1 MFPMKKMAFEWRI
14 VLVRPRNPLNIG
26 AAARAMAN
34 FGFRQMAVVE
44 PYEPIWRETRSAL
57 GGEEVVKKALAV
69 PTLGEAIADCHVVVG
84 TTAGSRRR
92 LDRRLIPLP
101 DFPAWLE
108 SRPSGRRIALLFGSE
123 KTGLSN
129 EHLSFCHGLLT
140 IPTTADCPS
149 MNLGQAVAVCCY
161 ELARA
166 GLAALESWEPRAHLS
181 APAEMES
188 LTGIFDRAAGVL
200 DRVGFLKPS
209 SRAATLVKLRRVLL
223 DMKLSRNDVRMVG
236 AVLAQVAWGLDNL
249 PARQERK

>member
-1 MFPMKKMAFEWRI
+1 MKKTAINWRI

-34 FGFRQMAVVE
+34 FGLRQMTVVE

-57 GGEEVVKKALAV
+57 GGEEVVQKARALLTLA
-69 PTLGEAIADCHVVVG
+69 EAIADCHLVLG
-84 TTAGSRRR
+84 TTAGSRRMLNR
-92 LDRRLIPLP
+92 DLISLS
-101 DFPAWLE
+101 DFPAWLKG
-108 SRPSGRRIALLFGSE
+108 RASGQRIALLFGSE

-129 EHLSFCHGLLT
+129 DHLSFCHGLLT
-140 IPTTADCPS
+140 IPTSADCPS

-161 ELARA
+161 ELARS
-166 GLAALESWEPRAHLS
+166 GLSEAKPLEPRAHLS
-181 APAEMES
+181 PPAEMES
-188 LTGIFDRAAGVL
+188 ICGIFDRTAGVL

-236 AVLAQVAWGLDNL
+236 AVLAQIGWGLENL
-249 PARQERK
+249 PGRQERK